1 MPDQRHE
8 SASAPRRGH
17 TLDPAKVVEL
27 YDSLTG
33 LLSRKYFFHLV
44 NNEIEKCRSEHSR
57 LALVIIDIIG
67 FRRVNLA
74 TGLDAGDAVLCE
86 TGRRLRGALR
96 GCDSVARLGDGEFAA
111 LLPSMISEDHP
122 TLAINK
128 LLGAFQEPLEVA
140 GLNLNIDL
148 RFGVALFPDTCVNT
162 DQLVRHAT
170 MALLHATE
178 RGRPFSVYYGG
189 AIDTD
194 LADYAH
200 ALELRSAVEQNQ
212 LILHYQPKWDVEK
225 KKITAAEALVRWPH
239 RDHGLIGPSKFIP
252 IAEEGNLIRPLTSWV
267 INEAVRQCAAWH
279 GEGLKLEISANV
291 SAKLLHDPELLEIVK
306 NALDIWSLPP
316 EYLTLEV
323 TETAFMQY
331 REEGTEV
338 LNQLAHL
345 GILISI
351 DDFGTGYSSFAYL
364 CDLPVKELKIDKSIV
379 NSMRGFTDKETVLRT
394 IIDLGHNLGLL
405 VTAEGVEDEEKYR
418 SLEQLGCDIVQG
430 YHISPPLTAKHL
442 ASLVRTGSTLTD

>member
-8 SASAPRRGH
+8 SASALRRGH
-17 TLDPAKVVEL
+17 THDPAKVVEL

-57 LALVIIDIIG
+57 FALVIIDIVG

-74 TGLDAGDAVLCE
+74 TGLDAGDTVLRE

-96 GCDSVARLGDGEFAA
+96 ACDSVARMGNGEFAA

-128 LLGAFQEPLEVA
+128 LLGAFQDPFEVA

-148 RFGVALFPDTCVNT
+148 RFGVALFPDTCANT

-225 KKITAAEALVRWPH
+225 EKITAAEALVRWPH

-252 IAEEGNLIRPLTSWV
+252 VAEEGNLIRPLTSWV

-323 TETAFMQY
+323 TETAIMQH
-331 REEGTEV
+331 REEGTEI

-345 GILISI
+345 GILVSI

-379 NSMRGFTDKETVLRT
+379 NSIRGNTDKETVLRT

-405 VTAEGVEDEEKYR
+405 VTAEGVEDEDKYR
-418 SLEQLGCDIVQG
+418 SLERLGCDIVQG
-430 YHISPPLTAKHL
+430 FHISPPLTAKRL
-442 ASLVRTGSTLTD
+442 TSLVRTGSTLAD